1 MATVTFTLNGQAV
14 TLTIHEDR
22 TLLWVL
28 RTDLSLTGT
37 KYGCGEGLCG
47 ACTVLVNGE
56 AKPSCQIPAT
66 SVNGAEIITI
76 EGLQRNGRL
85 HPIQEAFID
94 YDALQCGYCT
104 PGMILKAHS
113 LLARNPQ
120 PTEED
125 IAAEMDDNLCRCGSH
140 LRIVQAIMSAGKR
153 MQKGAQG

>member
-1 MATVTFTLNGQAV
+1 
-14 TLTIHEDR
+14 
-22 TLLWVL
+22 
-28 RTDLSLTGT
+28 
-37 KYGCGEGLCG
+37 
-47 ACTVLVNGE
+47 VLVNGE
-56 AKPSCQIPAT
+56 AQPSCQIPAT
-66 SVNGAEIITI
+66 SVNSAEIVTI

-85 HPIQEAFID
+85 HPLQEAFIA

-125 IAAEMDDNLCRCGSH
+125 IAVEMDDNLCRCGSH
-140 LRIVQAIMSAGKR
+140 SRIVQAIVSAGKR